1 MAQQGFHSM
10 LPTPTHDEAARENY
24 SVTFRNI
31 VMNAIPDGER
41 LVYERRAAPSFEKMH
56 GRRPNTRHEARKL
69 MERDPYGQMSSALR
83 RISQEVLWDTVSDSI
98 ERDLPDLV
106 ARARKT
112 RASRTRGS
120 LELNPGTEIPRYVG
134 AVDIHAMPGNY
145 DEERTEDDVFAGAL
159 YDRGVF
165 LRYGGARG
173 PYNERIGTQIA
184 DWIRASYPGF
194 KPRRILEMGCAV
206 GGTAVGLAAAMPEA
220 EVYAIELG
228 APMLRYAHAR
238 AESIGTPVHFA
249 QRNAEHTG
257 WADGYFDVIYS
268 FALMHETST
277 TACQNIVKE
286 SHRLLAPGGLMLH
299 LDIPAWKHLD
309 PLDAA
314 RMDWDTH
321 YNAEPFIGKL
331 GDLDTDVVLQKAGF
345 RKDQF
350 IEVMLPGAHYP
361 SSRFAARK

>member
-1 MAQQGFHSM
+1 MPQQGFHSM

-24 SVTFRNI
+24 SVTFRNL
-31 VMNAIPDGER
+31 VMNAIPEGER
-41 LVYERRAAPSFEKMH
+41 LAYEHRAVPAFVKEH
-56 GRRPNTRHEARKL
+56 GRRPKTRQEARKI
-69 MERDPYGQMSSALR
+69 MERDSYGQMSSALR

-98 ERDLPDLV
+98 ERDLPELV
-106 ARARKT
+106 ERARDT
-112 RASRTRGS
+112 RRRRTRGS
-120 LELNPGTEIPRYVG
+120 LELNPGIEIPRYIG

-145 DEERTEDDVFAGAL
+145 DEERTQDDVFAGAL

-184 DWIRASYPGF
+184 EWLRANHPNL
-194 KPRRILEMGCAV
+194 KPRRILEIGCAV

-238 AESIGTPVHFA
+238 AESIGVPVHFA
-249 QRNAEHTG
+249 QRNGEHTG
-257 WADGYFDVIYS
+257 WPDAHFDVIYS

-277 TACQNIVKE
+277 TACRNILKE
-286 SHRLLAPGGLMLH
+286 SHRLLAPGGVMIH
-299 LDIPAWKHLD
+299 LDLPAWKHLD

-321 YNAEPFIGKL
+321 YNAEPFMGKL
-331 GDLDTDVVLQKAGF
+331 GDLDDSVMLKAGF
-345 RKDQF
+345 RPDQIF
-350 IEVMLPGAHYP
+350 EMRFPGAQLP
-361 SSRFAARK
+361 TARFAARK